1 MQRQDNEEQDIKEQE
16 KGKKAFLALCACSG
30 RDYEA
35 EGT

>member
-1 MQRQDNEEQDIKEQE
+1 MNEQNEQQDIKELE

-35 EGT
+35 EGN